1 MRDVALT
8 FGIGFVSGAL
18 SGAFGIGGGIIT
30 TPAIRLILGAPALVA
45 VGTPLPV
52 IIPSSLTGAYNYW
65 RRGVADTRTALV
77 CGLAGSLFAVA
88 GAFATRFVGG
98 AVVLVLTAAFVLY
111 NAGSMIVAVLRAPK
125 ERSAGAEEAD
135 AFEPAAA
142 EPAAEPCAAE
152 EPAVPRLPQGAAAE
166 KPALARLFVVG
177 ALTGLYSGFLG
188 LGGGVI
194 LVPLL
199 NRWLG
204 FEIKRAIGTSLFAI
218 SILAIP
224 GTITHALLGNI
235 DWGIAA
241 LLVVGVIPGAW
252 LGARVTLRARDR
264 AVRIGFAVMLL
275 LVGVWLGL
283 SELGGLSS

>member
-8 FGIGFVSGAL
+8 FGIGLVSGTL

-65 RRGVADTRTALV
+65 RRGAADTRTALV

-125 ERSAGAEEAD
+125 VRSAAAEEAD
-135 AFEPAAA
+135 AEPR
-142 EPAAEPCAAE
+142 
-152 EPAVPRLPQGAAAE
+152 VAE
-166 KPALARLFVVG
+166 KPALARLFAVG
-177 ALTGLYSGFLG
+177 AVTGLYSGFLG

-199 NRWLG
+199 SRWLG
-204 FEIKRAIGTSLFAI
+204 FEIKRAIGTSLLAI

-264 AVRIGFAVMLL
+264 AVRIGFATMLL
-275 LVGVWLGL
+275 IVGVWLGL